1 MGVRGWVLGVG
12 GALALA
18 SSVSGSSVP
27 AQAGRGGAGTRAS
40 QRRGRSGVARSPSS
54 PNPKPPVPNP
64 FRDLFL
70 PRRFFV
76 ALWALVALF
85 VAAAVWSPLLPV
97 AYVAAAAFGVLE
109 LADAL
114 LLWRTPGGRVEG
126 SRSHDDKLSLG
137 DENEVRLEVRSRY
150 PFRTRVRV
158 LDEVPVQFQ
167 KRDAG
172 AVVPVAARGEAA
184 LTYTLRPTARG
195 TYAFGTLNLYAAT
208 PLGLV
213 LRRFRTAR
221 AAEAAV
227 YPSVLQMQRYAF
239 LAASD
244 RLEEVGLK
252 RVRRLGNTLEFD
264 QIRDYVPGDDRRTVN
279 WKATARRATGGAAG
293 RLMVNQYQ
301 EERAQP
307 VVAALDMGRAMRSP
321 FDGLTLLDHSVN
333 ASLVLLNT
341 ALGKDDQAG
350 LVAFDKEVRVVVPP
364 GRRRGQLPAIL
375 DALYRLDPGFT
386 DPSFE
391 ALYATVRG
399 RLRQRSLILL
409 FTNFDT
415 RAGLERQLPILRQIG
430 RLHRLVVVLFENTG
444 IRGLLGARSE
454 RLEDVYAKAVAEG
467 LAFEKREAARTLER
481 HGIGA
486 LLTSPESLTVD
497 AVNRYI
503 QLKARG
509 SF

>member
-1 MGVRGWVLGVG
+1 M
-12 GALALA
+12 
-18 SSVSGSSVP
+18 
-27 AQAGRGGAGTRAS
+27 
-40 QRRGRSGVARSPSS
+40 
-54 PNPKPPVPNP
+54 
-64 FRDLFL
+64 
-70 PRRFFV
+70 
-76 ALWALVALF
+76 LWALVALF
-85 VAAAVWSPLLPV
+85 VAAAVWAPLLPV
-97 AYVAAAAFGVLE
+97 AYVAVSAFGVVV
-109 LADAL
+109 LADGL
-114 LLWRTPGGRVEG
+114 LLWRTPGGGVAG
-126 SRSHDDKLSLG
+126 TRSLDDKLSLG
-137 DENEVRLEVRSRY
+137 DENEVRLGVTSAY
-150 PFRTRVRV
+150 PFATRVRV

-172 AVVPVAARGEAA
+172 AVVPVAARGAA
-184 LTYTLRPTARG
+184 RLTYTLRPTARG
-195 TYAFGTLNLYAAT
+195 SYAFGTLNLFAAS

-213 LRRFRTAR
+213 LRRFRTAG

-227 YPSVLQMQRYAF
+227 YPSVLQMRRYAF

-244 RLEEVGLK
+244 RLEEAGVK

-264 QIRDYVPGDDRRTVN
+264 QIREYVPGDDRRLVN
-279 WKATARRATGGAAG
+279 WKATARHAAAG
-293 RLMVNQYQ
+293 GGGVARLMVNQYQ

-321 FDGLTLLDHSVN
+321 FRGLTLLDHSVN

-350 LVAFDKEVRVVVPP
+350 LVAFDRAVRAVVPP

-375 DALYRLDPGFT
+375 DALYQLDPGFT

-391 ALYATVRG
+391 ALYATLRG
-399 RLRQRSLILL
+399 RLRQRSLVLL

-415 RAGLERQLPILRQIG
+415 RAGLERQLPILRRVA

-444 IRGLLGARSE
+444 VRGLLDARAE
-454 RLEDVYAKAVAEG
+454 RLEDVYTKAVAEG
-467 LAFEKREAARTLER
+467 LALEKREVARTLER

-486 LLTSPESLTVD
+486 LLTTPESLTVD
-497 AVNRYI
+497 AVNRYV

-509 SF
+509 TF